1 MSEYGV
7 TDKGFVLKRF
17 DTILGETQDE
27 ISRSLGFDVSQNPQS
42 MLNSALIVPFCDKI
56 ARLWEVAQDSYY
68 AKYPA
73 TASGVNLDNAC
84 QYGNVFRMPNRAT
97 EYIIHAKATDGTVI
111 PKNAIISSITN
122 PVVQLK
128 CIKNTEITRA
138 KCHALAVKV
147 ISVASGSYTIE
158 LNSTLY
164 TYKANSTDTA
174 ATIIAGL
181 KSLIE
186 AADGYT
192 AESDSTGE
200 ILTITDSL
208 GTRDNEVILS
218 SNLTTEWV
226 VGCVHYN
233 TVDYGAIILPLNT
246 ITVIT
251 SNVTGLIS
259 VTNAITPTAGR
270 EQENDADLRN
280 DYFAKSYATA
290 STQAEAIASYVL
302 DNVLNTKAV
311 RVYENDTDETDSYG
325 RPPHSIEVLVDGGN
339 ETEIAQAIQKKKS
352 GGIQTYG
359 SVSLDVQAE
368 YGDVIKISFNRPEK
382 VYVWV
387 RVEVTQGGVSINT
400 EYEDI
405 IKQIILKQNSLTIGD
420 SFLSQ
425 NYIQPIYNA
434 LPGIKFCNITVASGE
449 QASAP
454 DAGSYK
460 SGNID
465 VTQRQVVDLAS
476 ARIEVSLKT

>member
-17 DTILGETQDE
+17 DTTLEEVQDDV
-27 ISRSLGFDVSQNPQS
+27 SRSLGFDVSQNPQS

-56 ARLWEVAQDSYY
+56 ARLWEVAQESYY

-73 TASGVNLDNAC
+73 TASGINLDNAC
-84 QYGNVFRMPNRAT
+84 QYGNVFRKPNMAT

-111 PKNAIISSITN
+111 PKNSIISSITN

-128 CIKNTEITRA
+128 CIKDTNITRL
-138 KCHALAVKV
+138 KCHAIAVKV
-147 ISVASGSYTIE
+147 ISVSKGDYTIE

-164 TYKANSTDTA
+164 TYKANSTDTV
-174 ATIIAGL
+174 ATIIDGL
-181 KSLIE
+181 KSLIG
-186 AADGYT
+186 AVDGYT

-290 STQAEAIASYVL
+290 SSQSEAIASYIL
-302 DNVLNTKAV
+302 DEVLNTKAV
-311 RVYENDTDETDSYG
+311 RVYENVTDETDSYG
-325 RPPHSIEVLVDGGN
+325 RPPHSIEVIVDGGN
-339 ETEIAQAIQKKKS
+339 ETEIAQAIQKKKA

-359 SVSLDVQAE
+359 SISLDVQAE

-387 RVEVTQGGVSINT
+387 KVEVTQGGISIDT
-400 EYEDI
+400 EYEKI
-405 IKQIILKQNSLTIGD
+405 IKNILLTQYSLTIGD

-434 LPGIKFCNITVASGE
+434 LPGIKYCNITVTTGQKS
-449 QASAP
+449 SAP
-454 DAGSYK
+454 DASKYVN
-460 SGNID
+460 GNVD
-465 VTQRQVVDLAS
+465 VTQRQVIDLAS
-476 ARIEVSLKT
+476 ERIEVSLKK